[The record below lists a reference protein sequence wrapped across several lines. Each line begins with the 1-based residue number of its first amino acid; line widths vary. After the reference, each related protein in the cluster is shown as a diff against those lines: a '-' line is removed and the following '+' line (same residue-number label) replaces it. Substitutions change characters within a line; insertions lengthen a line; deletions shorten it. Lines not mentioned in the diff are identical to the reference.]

1 MCSGFGF
8 QVSSFQFQIFSS
20 SPRRCPT
27 SVARVAGEMI
37 TKILRLIPNFPLVTI
52 YALPATASSPLAL
65 RLKNLIDETKF
76 HPSGSLRQSF
86 SASLRFLKLK
96 TRSFLPQNESQSRFA
111 WQSEFLFIR
120 EKSKL
125 TLSPPREV
133 RLPNRAFSSVG
144 YDTMTSMYDTPVR
157 RPATREPSRF
167 SSI

>member
-1 MCSGFGF
+1 MCSGFRF
-8 QVSSFQFQIFSS
+8 PVSDFFSS

-37 TKILRLIPNFPLVTI
+37 THILRLIES
-52 YALPATASSPLAL
+52 LPAVTRHSTHRLNATTSLHPLAL
-65 RLKNLIDETKF
+65 RLKNLM
-76 HPSGSLRQSF
+76 
-86 SASLRFLKLK
+86 LK

-111 WQSEFLFIR
+111 WQSEFLFIQ

-125 TLSPPREV
+125 TLSPQGDV

-157 RPATREPSRF
+157 CPASREPSRF

>member
-1 MCSGFGF
+1 
-8 QVSSFQFQIFSS
+8 
-20 SPRRCPT
+20 
-27 SVARVAGEMI
+27 MI
-37 TKILRLIPNFPLVTI
+37 TNILRLIPNFPPVTRNSTQRLS
-52 YALPATASSPLAL
+52 AKAASTPFAL

-76 HPSGSLRQSF
+76 HPPGCLRQSF

-96 TRSFLPQNESQSRFA
+96 TCPIHPQNESQSRFA
-111 WQSEFLFIR
+111 WQSEFLFIQ

-125 TLSPPREV
+125 TLSPQRDV

-157 RPATREPSRF
+157 CPASREPSRF

>member
-1 MCSGFGF
+1 
-8 QVSSFQFQIFSS
+8 
-20 SPRRCPT
+20 
-27 SVARVAGEMI
+27 MI
-37 TKILRLIPNFPLVTI
+37 TKILRLIECIPPVTRNSRPRLSTKAASTPLI
-52 YALPATASSPLAL
+52 L

-76 HPSGSLRQSF
+76 HPPGCLRQSF

-96 TRSFLPQNESQSRFA
+96 TRSFLPQNESQSHFA
-111 WQSEFLFIR
+111 WQSEFLFIQ

-125 TLSPPREV
+125 TLSPQREV

-157 RPATREPSRF
+157 CPASREPSRF